1 MATDT
6 VVLRRFANAMEAELA
21 QIVLEA
27 HGIPSAVLR
36 DDAGGMLPVMS
47 LVFPV
52 RLVVRREDERRA
64 TAVLEREE
72 AGDAE
77 EADDHDGDDEPR
89 EPWQG
94 DEGGRR

>member
-1 MATDT
+1 
-6 VVLRRFANAMEAELA
+6 MEAELA

-27 HGIPSAVLR
+27 NGIPSAVLR

-47 LVFPV
+47 FVFPV

-72 AGDAE
+72 TGDADEPDDDE
-77 EADDHDGDDEPR
+77 EDDEPR

-94 DEGGRR
+94 DEGGHR